1 MPSDLVSIDQDL
13 LFKDSH
19 LARNDLNA
27 WLSYIESLHPKS
39 IAMGLERVKQ
49 VIGRLKLQKN
59 FKVISVAGTN
69 GKGSTCAMLE
79 QIYTQAGFTVGCYTS
94 PHLLRYNERVRING
108 VEVSD
113 EALCT
118 AFSAVETARKSG
130 EVVALTYFEV
140 GTLAAMWHFSQI
152 GIDVAILEIG
162 LGGRL
167 DAVNAFEP
175 DCAIVTSVDLDHQEF
190 LGESRE
196 KIGVEKAGVYR
207 QSIPAIC
214 GDNHPPQ
221 SLINYAQQI
230 HADFKCIGHDF
241 TYTWSAT
248 DWCYL
253 SDGLVIHTLPL
264 PALEGHY
271 QLNNAACAVAAV
283 ESLQAYLPVT
293 TASIA
298 KAMRLVSL
306 SGRFQTVS
314 KVPWVILDVA
324 HNPHAAKA
332 LAENLAALKLT
343 ERTHA
348 KTSAVIAM
356 LADKDMK
363 GVVHALK
370 NEIDTWYVANI
381 DHVRGA
387 RASDLAAII
396 AEIMPNA
403 VIKCFDTA
411 AKAYEQASIDTE
423 TCIDRNEND
432 KIVVFGSFFTVA
444 NVMQYLS
451 QRENPHL

>member
-1 MPSDLVSIDQDL
+1 MPSDLV
-13 LFKDSH
+13 FKDSDLVFKDSG
-19 LARNDLNA
+19 LAPKDINT
-27 WLSYIESLHPKS
+27 WLRYIESLHPKS

-49 VIGRLKLQKN
+49 VIARLKLQKN

-79 QIYTQAGFTVGCYTS
+79 QIYTQAGFAVGCYTS

-108 VEVSD
+108 IEVSD
-113 EALCT
+113 EALCV
-118 AFSAVETARKSG
+118 AFSAVETARKSE

-140 GTLAAMWHFSQI
+140 GTLAAMWHFAQT

-196 KIGVEKAGVYR
+196 EIGVEKAGVYR

-214 GDNHPPQ
+214 GDNHPPL
-221 SLINYAQQI
+221 SLINHVQQI
-230 HADFKCIGHDF
+230 DADFKCINRDF
-241 TYTWSAT
+241 TYTWSAA

-253 SDGLVIHTLPL
+253 SNGRVIHTLPL

-293 TASIA
+293 STSIA
-298 KAMRLVSL
+298 NAMRQVFLA
-306 SGRFQTVS
+306 GRFQTVS
-314 KVPWVILDVA
+314 KTPWVILDVA
-324 HNPHAAKA
+324 HNPHAAQA

-343 ERTHA
+343 ERTHT
-348 KTSAVIAM
+348 KTLAVFAM

-363 GVVHALK
+363 GVVNTLK

-387 RASDLAAII
+387 LASDLAAII

-403 VIKCFDTA
+403 SIKCFDTA
-411 AKAYEQASIDTE
+411 AKAYEQACIDTE

-444 NVMQYLS
+444 NVMQYLN